1 MLGLSRHVD
10 TAKRI
15 IGEFSEKN
23 VTLLAAAVAYNA
35 FLSLAPILVLLLV
48 VVTAVGGGLEDRVVA
63 LAQEN
68 FPGPIADLVV
78 EVFRGGAGDP
88 AASVVGLVVL
98 VWGSLKLF
106 RGLDSSFSE
115 IYETTEEVSFSGQV
129 ADGLVV
135 LGALVLAVLATVGVT
150 AVFAALGGVIPYIGL
165 LTPLVLVGGLLLAF
179 LPIYRRF
186 PDANVGWREALPGA
200 AFAAVG
206 WAAFQ
211 ALFQVYFTFSGGG
224 SDSLFGG
231 VVVVITWLYFS
242 GLVLL
247 LGAVINAVLGGHTG
261 EPDEEPEIDAPPE
274 PRLWDVTETDG
285 TIMRQG
291 GLDADE
297 FATYLRGLR
306 ETLTGRYERMRPTAD
321 PDLVARLPPPDGDV
335 SVVERSAPQGD
346 RRALSV
352 TLSWWAD
359 GRADDSKLEE
369 RLDPQER
376 STPPN

>member
-1 MLGLSRHVD
+1 MLGVSRHVA
-10 TAKRI
+10 TVKQVFR
-15 IGEFSEKN
+15 EFSEKN
-23 VTLLAAAVAYNA
+23 VTLMAGGVAYNA
-35 FLSLAPILVLLLV
+35 LLSLAPILVLLLV

-106 RGLDSSFSE
+106 RGLDTSFSE
-115 IYETTEEVSFSGQV
+115 IYETTEEVSLFNQIT
-129 ADGLVV
+129 DGLVILV
-135 LGALVLAVLATVGVT
+135 ALVLAVLATVGVT
-150 AVFAALGGVIPYIGL
+150 ALFAVLGGVIPYLGL

-179 LPIYRRF
+179 LPMYSRF
-186 PDANVGWREALPGA
+186 PDADVGWREALPGA

-211 ALFQVYFTFSGGG
+211 ALFQVYLTFTGGG

-231 VVVVITWLYFS
+231 MIVVITWLYFS

-247 LGAVINAVLGGHTG
+247 LGAVINAVLGGHTAD
-261 EPDEEPEIDAPPE
+261 PDEEPEIDAPPE
-274 PRLWDVTETDG
+274 PRLWEVTETDG
-285 TIMRQG
+285 TTRRRG
-291 GLDADE
+291 ALDADQ
-297 FATYLRGLR
+297 FAIYLRGLR
-306 ETLTGRYERMRPTAD
+306 ETLTGRYEGMRPTAD
-321 PDLVARLPPPDGDV
+321 PELVAQLPPPDGDV
-335 SVVERSAPQGD
+335 SVVEHSAPQGD

-359 GRADDSKLEE
+359 VEPDDADEGLTSGSEKRPAAAD
-369 RLDPQER
+369 
-376 STPPN
+376 